1 MAAELNTEVRLEV
14 STDKKYS
21 RHVNHTMHMTF
32 RDLSVRADGKFILQN
47 ITGEIKPG
55 EIIAIMG
62 PSG

>member
-1 MAAELNTEVRLEV
+1 MTEQNTEVGLEV
-14 STDKKYS
+14 LTEKKYS
-21 RHVNHTMHMTF
+21 RQVNHTMHMKF

-47 ITGEIKPG
+47 IAGEIKPG

>member
-1 MAAELNTEVRLEV
+1 MTELNTEVGLEV
-14 STDKKYS
+14 STEKKYS
-21 RHVNHTMHMTF
+21 RQVNHTMPMKF
-32 RDLSVRADGKFILQN
+32 SDLSVRADGKFILQN